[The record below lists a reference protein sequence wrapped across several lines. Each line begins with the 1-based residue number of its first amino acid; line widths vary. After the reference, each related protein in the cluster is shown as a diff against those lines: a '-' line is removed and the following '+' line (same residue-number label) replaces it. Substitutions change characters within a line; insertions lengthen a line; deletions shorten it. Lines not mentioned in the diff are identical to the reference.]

1 MLQQT
6 AKKVAK
12 NYIDF
17 LIKEDGLPVEQALLF
32 GSHAKNKAHKHSD
45 VDLCIVSPK
54 FKDYFEAMQYLF
66 KKRRSIDVSYGIE
79 PVGYSPEDF
88 AEDENPFV
96 WEIKKTGISIL

>member
-6 AKKVAK
+6 AKKLAK
-12 NYIDF
+12 NYINF
-17 LIKEDGLPVEQALLF
+17 LIKEEGLPIEQALLF

-45 VDLCIVSPK
+45 IDLCIISPK
-54 FKDYFEAMQYLF
+54 FQDNFEALQYLWQ
-66 KKRRSIDVSYGIE
+66 KRRDADVMYGLE

-96 WEIKKTGISIL
+96 WEIKKTGIRIL